1 MYRYTIRKEVKTV
14 ARGSFFSWLFGRD
27 SSEVT
32 EVSSVPVSEPQSG
45 SVNEFNTFLG
55 SSYLNVVNYGTKT
68 RAPYSIEDIAE
79 MAKNPMRNI
88 SQLRQW
94 ARWAYHS
101 NGTITTA
108 IDSLVSLHSLDY
120 VVAVKPKRDGGGSR
134 DGRRVCINKMNSVL
148 RSMRYKE
155 VIRDGLFSNAND
167 GMYVGY
173 METRTVKVDTKL
185 ALTDMDINDITEIN
199 AAGINVVVISLP
211 VEYVRIIGQR
221 NNCYEVA
228 FDLRYFND
236 MSDNDRKRKLQGF
249 PRQIQDG
256 WERYSRGEF
265 QVGDC
270 WLRLDWRRTI
280 VTKIKSGRRDPYGVP
295 FAVAALDDIDYAKY
309 FINTKRHVLDNANN
323 QIYYETFPEGKEKG
337 TSALTKEQQE
347 RQHNTVKQA
356 LIQRSNAIGAAVFS
370 LAAGTKMDRIPVDI
384 SILDEE
390 NENSVK
396 EDINKAIG
404 FSAAALSGNSSGN
417 YATATLNLEIIAN
430 NVYTWIEALV
440 EELNKCLNYN
450 VIRDSNY
457 RVEFKVLPITFV
469 NREKQVKFFSDLY
482 ARGKGSLMA
491 WIASTGFAVDDYLSL
506 MDFELDEDFENRY
519 PVHKT
524 SFTVTGKD
532 APDGDVDKST
542 STDPPVNASTE
553 STKANN
559 ANESPSPSG

>member
-1 MYRYTIRKEVKTV
+1 M
-14 ARGSFFSWLFGRD
+14 ARGSFLSRIFGLEA
-27 SSEVT
+27 SEVDSD
-32 EVSSVPVSEPQSG
+32 VSVGAPQDG
-45 SVNEFNTFLG
+45 AINEFNTYLG
-55 SSYLNVVNYGTKT
+55 SSYLNVVSYGNKC
-68 RAPYSIEDIAE
+68 RSPYSIEQISE
-79 MAKNPMRNI
+79 MAKHPMENI
-88 SQLRQW
+88 RQLRKW
-94 ARWAYHS
+94 ARWAYYS

-120 VVAVKPKRDGGGSR
+120 VVVVKSKKAGGSR
-134 DGRRVCINKMNSVL
+134 KGYRASMDKMTSVL

-155 VIRDGLFSNAND
+155 VIRDGLFHNAND

-173 METRTVKVDTKL
+173 METRTVPVDDRL
-185 ALTDMDINDITEIN
+185 ALTDMDIQGITEVN
-199 AAGINVVVISLP
+199 AAGINTVVISLP
-211 VEYVRIIGQR
+211 IEYVRIIGQR
-221 NNCYEVA
+221 NSCYEVA

-236 MSDNDRKRKLQGF
+236 MTDDERKRRLRGF
-249 PRQIQDG
+249 PRQIQEG
-256 WERYSRGEF
+256 WEKYNRGEF
-265 QVGDC
+265 PDGAC
-270 WLRLDWRRTI
+270 WQRLDWHRTI
-280 VTKIKSGRRDPYGVP
+280 VTKIKSGRNDPYGVP

-309 FINTKRHVLDNANN
+309 FINTKRRVLDTVNN

-337 TSALTKEQQE
+337 TSALTKDQQE

-356 LIQRSNAIGAAVFS
+356 LTQRSNSNGVSFFS
-370 LAAGTKMDRIPVDI
+370 LAAGTHMDRLPVDL
-384 SILDEE
+384 SLLDEE
-390 NENSVK
+390 NENAIK
-396 EDINKAIG
+396 EDVNEDIG
-404 FSAAALSGNSSGN
+404 FSAAALSGSSSGN
-417 YATATLNLEIIAN
+417 YATATLNMEIVAN

-450 VIRDSNY
+450 VIRDSSY
-457 RVEFKVLPITFV
+457 RVEFKILPITFV

-491 WIASTGFAVDDYLSL
+491 WIASTGFAVEDYLSL

-559 ANESPSPSG
+559 ANASPSPSG